1 MPRLIAFNAIFFLL
15 PFGIYAGWLIAT
27 RGTVGTANDWPLR
40 TITWLAI
47 GGAALLV
54 VSLVAFTHYSGAPP
68 GSTYVP
74 AQVIDGVLVPGHFE

>member
-15 PFGIYAGWLIAT
+15 PFGIYAAWLVAT
-27 RGTVGTANDWPLR
+27 RGTVGTANDWPVR
-40 TITWLAI
+40 TIAWLAI
-47 GGAALLV
+47 GGAVLMVAG
-54 VSLVAFTHYSGAPP
+54 LVAFTHFTGAPA